1 MYYKLFIAILIVFIS
16 FFVCAISVIGHLA
29 FDAAHKN
36 KELNRIINS
45 VRKIKVRF
53 SLR

>member
-1 MYYKLFIAILIVFIS
+1 
-16 FFVCAISVIGHLA
+16 LA

-53 SLR
+53 SLRWHEEKNELKKQRLLFI